1 MERWY
6 SMIQGITNLNSYLNT
21 MKMQTI
27 WDIAKQNPE
36 KAKIEKQQKQKEISK
51 RISDIRTKLKS
62 GKKLSEKEM
71 RLLKEHAP
79 DLYKKAEAV
88 QQERKNFKEALRNCK
103 TKDDVQRLLS
113 QKMQFCS
120 TVAEHDQEMAEF
132 LTFAYND
139 EHTSFM
145 ATDDYKNMKWESEY
159 NIEKAHE
166 SKKNTKNTKNSD
178 IDKTY
183 QTALKT
189 AEQMTFRFNVS
200 EDGEITLKTET
211 APKQSADVKTVSYT
225 PIMPKQTGEVTSSSK
240 KEKTT

>member
-1 MERWY
+1 MKNFLY
-6 SMIQGITNLNSYLNT
+6 IKIT
-21 MKMQTI
+21 
-27 WDIAKQNPE
+27 
-36 KAKIEKQQKQKEISK
+36 
-51 RISDIRTKLKS
+51 
-62 GKKLSEKEM
+62 
-71 RLLKEHAP
+71 
-79 DLYKKAEAV
+79 V

-132 LTFAYND
+132 LTFAFND

-145 ATDDYKNMKWESEY
+145 ATDNYKNMKWESEY
-159 NIEKAHE
+159 NIQKTSK
-166 SKKNTKNTKNSD
+166 SKKQYTKNSN

-189 AEQMTFRFNVS
+189 AEQMTFRFDVS

-225 PIMPKQTGEVTSSSK
+225 PIMPKQTGEVTTSSSK

>member
-1 MERWY
+1 
-6 SMIQGITNLNSYLNT
+6 
-21 MKMQTI
+21 
-27 WDIAKQNPE
+27 
-36 KAKIEKQQKQKEISK
+36 
-51 RISDIRTKLKS
+51 
-62 GKKLSEKEM
+62 
-71 RLLKEHAP
+71 
-79 DLYKKAEAV
+79 
-88 QQERKNFKEALRNCK
+88 
-103 TKDDVQRLLS
+103 
-113 QKMQFCS
+113 MQFCS

-132 LTFAYND
+132 LTFAFND

-145 ATDDYKNMKWESEY
+145 ASDDYKDMKWESEY
-159 NIEKAHE
+159 NIQKTSE

>member
-88 QQERKNFKEALRNCK
+88 QQERKNFKEALKNCK

-132 LTFAYND
+132 LTFAFND

-145 ATDDYKNMKWESEY
+145 ASDDYKDMKWESEY
-159 NIEKAHE
+159 NIQKTSE

-178 IDKTY
+178 IDN
-183 QTALKT
+183 
-189 AEQMTFRFNVS
+189 RN
-200 EDGEITLKTET
+200 
-211 APKQSADVKTVSYT
+211 
-225 PIMPKQTGEVTSSSK
+225 SSK
-240 KEKTT
+240 TKCRCKNSFLYSYYAKTNWRSNIII